1 MLKKSILVLTGLLV
15 LLVCALP
22 AAASQERLISTTGE
36 ATCKIKPD
44 LAKIL
49 LVIECEKKDVAEVQ
63 KENNRIMNS
72 FNRAMLH
79 NGVKKSDIQ
88 TVSFQITPVQK
99 YEKNSDKRK
108 IIAYRATQQILLTT
122 NQLDKLGLLT
132 AQALNSGIT
141 RVQKIS
147 YDLANPNSAAEKAV
161 ALAVNN
167 ARQKALSIAKA
178 AGLTIKGISRI
189 QESNSYIN
197 RPNDF
202 FVRALSSSAKAEA
215 NEDYSEALEIANPDL
230 IEVQS
235 RVQIDFIF

>member
-1 MLKKSILVLTGLLV
+1 MLKKSILILTGLLV
-15 LLVCALP
+15 LLTCVLP
-22 AAASQERLISTTGE
+22 AAASQERFISTTGE
-36 ATCKIKPD
+36 ASYKIKPD

-49 LVIECEKKDVAEVQ
+49 LVIECEKKDIAAVQ

-72 FNRAMLH
+72 FNQTMLN

-99 YEKNSDKRK
+99 YENNSDKRK
-108 IIAYRATQQILLTT
+108 IIAYRSTQQILLTT

-141 RVQKIS
+141 KIQKIS
-147 YDLANPNSAAEKAV
+147 YDLANPNTAAEKAS

-167 ARQKALSIAKA
+167 ARQKALSIAKV
-178 AGLTIKGISRI
+178 AGLTIKGINRI
-189 QESNSYIN
+189 QENNSYIN

-202 FVRALSSSAKAEA
+202 SVRTLSASAKAEA
-215 NEDYSEALEIANPDL
+215 SLDYSEALEIANPDL
-230 IEVQS
+230 IEFQS
-235 RVQIDFIF
+235 KVQIDFIF